1 MDLGDN
7 LLLKEDLLRRM
18 KTVKGHVA
26 GIEKMI
32 DEEKECEDIILQL
45 AAVRSSL
52 EKVGLAILENN
63 AYSCL
68 AKGDDAKLEQREK
81 FEQAVKTIIKFL
93 K

>member
-1 MDLGDN
+1 MDN
-7 LLLKEDLLRRM
+7 NILKEDLLKRM

-32 DEEKECEDIILQL
+32 EEEKNCEDIILQL

-52 EKVGLAILENN
+52 EKIGLAILENN
-63 AYSCL
+63 AYTCL
-68 AKGDDAKLEQREK
+68 AKGDALDGEQRER
-81 FEQAVKTIIKFL
+81 FENVVKTIIKFL